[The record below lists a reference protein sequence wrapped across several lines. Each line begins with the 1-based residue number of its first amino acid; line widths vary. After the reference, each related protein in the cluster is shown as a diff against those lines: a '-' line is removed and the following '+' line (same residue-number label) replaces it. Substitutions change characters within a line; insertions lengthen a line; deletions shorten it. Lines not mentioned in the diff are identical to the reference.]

1 MNLSVVIPALNE
13 ATELPET
20 LRRVRALPEVCEVIV
35 SDGGS
40 TDGTREGAAGFGA
53 RVVTGARGR
62 GHQLRLAAEQAQGD
76 VVLLLHAD
84 TWLEADA
91 GAAIGAALQEARVV
105 GGACYKAFRDPHWLM
120 RGSRF
125 RCWWRM
131 RTQQFAYGDQALF
144 VRRDVLVRVGGV
156 PAVALMEEHELCRR
170 LRREGRLVLAETTVT
185 TSSRRF
191 RERGVLRTYGRMAV
205 TNLGWHLGVSPD
217 RLRRLYERR

>member
-20 LRRVRALPEVCEVIV
+20 LRRVRAVPEVGEIIV

-40 TDGTREGAAGFGA
+40 TDGTQAIAASFGA
-53 RVVTGARGR
+53 QVVTGARGR
-62 GHQLRLAAEQAQGD
+62 GHQLRLGAEQAHGD

-84 TWLEADA
+84 TWLSADA
-91 GAAIGAALQEARVV
+91 GRAIATALRDPQVV
-105 GGACYKAFRDPHWLM
+105 GGACYKAFREPHWLM

-131 RTQQFAYGDQALF
+131 QALQFAYGDQALF
-144 VRRDVLVRVGGV
+144 VRRDTLVGVGGV

-170 LRREGRLVLAETTVT
+170 LRRAGRLILAETRVT
-185 TSSRRF
+185 TSARRF
-191 RERGVLRTYGRMAV
+191 RERGVLRTYWRMFV
-205 TNLGWHLGVSPD
+205 TNLGWHLGRSPD
-217 RLRRLYERR
+217 ELRRLYERR

>member
-1 MNLSVVIPALNE
+1 MNITVVIPTLNE
-13 ATELPET
+13 AAELPET
-20 LRRVRALPEVCEVIV
+20 LKRVKALPEVCEVIV

-40 TDGTREGAAGFGA
+40 TDGTRECAAKLGG
-53 RVVTGARGR
+53 RVVTGVCGR
-62 GHQLRLAAEQAQGD
+62 GHQLRLGAEQAQGD

-84 TWLEADA
+84 TWLQADA
-91 GAAIGAALQEARVV
+91 GAAIVAALQDSGVV
-105 GGACYKAFRDPHWLM
+105 GGASYKAFREPHWLM
-120 RGSRF
+120 RGSRI

-156 PAVALMEEHELCRR
+156 PAVPLMEEHELCRR
-170 LRREGRLVLAETTVT
+170 LRREGRLVLAGTTVT
-185 TSSRRF
+185 TSARRF
-191 RERGVLRTYGRMAV
+191 RERGVLRTYWRMAV